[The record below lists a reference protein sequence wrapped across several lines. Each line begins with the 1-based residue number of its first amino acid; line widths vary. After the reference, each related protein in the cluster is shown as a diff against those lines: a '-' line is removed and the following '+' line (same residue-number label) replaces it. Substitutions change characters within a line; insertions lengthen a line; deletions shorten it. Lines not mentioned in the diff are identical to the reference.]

1 MKKVIV
7 KNDYFINKEFY
18 EKGKEVNNLTY
29 EEIVKLN
36 EKGVIEPLSLK
47 DLIQIKNELEKKEEK
62 DGTII

>member
-1 MKKVIV
+1 MKKIIV

-18 EKGKEVNNLTY
+18 EKGQEVKDLTY
-29 EEIVKLN
+29 KEIVKLN
-36 EKGVIEPLSLK
+36 EQGIIEPLSLK